1 LYRIEG
7 KFQAEVVTE
16 AEGSIQDQIPQQ
28 QEDEEIQ

>member
-1 LYRIEG
+1 LNRG

-16 AEGSIQDQIPQQ
+16 AKGSIQDQIPQQ